1 VWPDANPYHRGMVPR
16 WRYVLPSIVTCVSI
30 TMALLAITEAVAGR
44 FESSA
49 WFILLSVCLDKAD
62 GTLARLLRASSR
74 FGVQMDSLSDL
85 IAFGVAPAVLVLAML
100 TGHASLTSLAQVS
113 AYRALVYVG
122 AFLYV
127 IATTLRL
134 AKFNVL
140 TDVYGKEF
148 FFGIP
153 STLAGGLTAA
163 YLLTVRTY
171 GLPLRCL
178 EVVPGLLVALALLM
192 VSRVPLPKVNKR
204 KTMVVN
210 VFQIANVAFAYV
222 CILLRIL
229 PGYLVVVCVA
239 YLVGGTAWA
248 LAKGIKP
255 PRQPEPPAPR
265 ADGEGAIS
273 P

>member
-1 VWPDANPYHRGMVPR
+1 MVAR
-16 WRYVLPSIVTCVSI
+16 WRYVLPSVVTCVSI
-30 TMALLAITEAVAGR
+30 TMALLAITEAVVGR

-62 GTLARLLRASSR
+62 GTVARLLRASSR

-85 IAFGVAPAVLVLAML
+85 IAFGVAPAVLVLAAL
-100 TGHASLTSLAQVS
+100 TGHASLTPLAPVP

-122 AFLYV
+122 TFLYV
-127 IATTLRL
+127 IATALRL

-153 STLAGGLTAA
+153 TTLCGGFTAA

-171 GLPLRCL
+171 GLPLRFI
-178 EVVPGLLVALALLM
+178 EVVPGLLVVLALLM
-192 VSRVPLPKVNKR
+192 VSRIPLPKVNKR
-204 KTMVVN
+204 KTRAMN
-210 VFQIANVAFAYV
+210 VFQIVNVAFAYV

-229 PGYLVVVCVA
+229 PGYLLAACLL

-255 PRQPEPPAPR
+255 PRPERATAGPAPR
-265 ADGEGAIS
+265 LEAAEEEADRVIS